1 MYAKSFVQLRFRVK
15 TLHVV
20 EVGAVAGPSCRYV
33 EPRDPTFVRE
43 VGSHVLRHRSSSRE
57 QTPTSRE
64 VNRLLMQPH
73 TCWAKGPRLL
83 VASIIWLSEG
93 GICRAMPVDWVISA
107 RPGGPGCPGEPQRRR
122 SRIHAAPPEP
132 HSRSAAGAAFTLLA
146 RFDWPFGVRQGRG
159 SRIARSFGGPCTL
172 WNMDYPVLRGLQCAA
187 PRVPRSGRPAP

>member
-132 HSRSAAGAAFTLLA
+132 HSHCWQDSTGLSASGKVVDHGLPAPLAARVRCETWIIRSFAACNVPLLA
-146 RFDWPFGVRQGRG
+146 CREVTSLGV
-159 SRIARSFGGPCTL
+159 
-172 WNMDYPVLRGLQCAA
+172 V
-187 PRVPRSGRPAP
+187 